1 MALLSGGARAA
12 VAVLPW
18 LFSVLREHLR
28 RTRAGNGKAVAGG
41 PNARTQPLAPAVQIP
56 PARLVSPS
64 NQTHNL
70 SSVVLRPYR
79 SGTAKLTSLPI
90 RSSQV

>member
-28 RTRAGNGKAVAGG
+28 RTRAGNGKAAVAGG

-56 PARLVSPS
+56 PARLPIKS
-64 NQTHNL
+64 N
-70 SSVVLRPYR
+70 P
-79 SGTAKLTSLPI
+79 
-90 RSSQV
+90 